1 MSIRVLRRSAQRRTA
16 AARTS
21 GDDGFSLIEV
31 IVAIVLFVMTATAG
45 AIAIFGN
52 QHASLQ
58 SQQRVHAANL
68 AQSFLAAIRPG
79 QAIPSTLPTTTV
91 DGYGL
96 RISISPDTATCAAGG
111 TRTVS
116 VLVFAPN
123 ASPSAAPAARADSV
137 ISC

>member
-1 MSIRVLRRSAQRRTA
+1 MTDRF
-16 AARTS
+16 S
-21 GDDGFSLIEV
+21 G
-31 IVAIVLFVMTATAG
+31 G

-96 RISISPDTATCAAGG
+96 RISISPDTATCTAGS

-123 ASPSAAPAARADSV
+123 ASATAPPTARADSV